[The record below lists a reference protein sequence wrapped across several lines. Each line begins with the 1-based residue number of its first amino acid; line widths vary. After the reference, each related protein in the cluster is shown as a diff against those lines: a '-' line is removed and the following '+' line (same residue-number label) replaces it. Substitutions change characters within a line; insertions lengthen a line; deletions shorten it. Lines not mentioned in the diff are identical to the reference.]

1 MSDDTSA
8 MLAALQAQMAALAA
22 QAAPGAMAAPAQA
35 WGVPAPAPQVQ
46 IVGVSIP
53 IKYQTPMGS
62 VKVLLTLPADCASS
76 PAALD
81 VAMQNIMALG
91 FELDAWK
98 PKDQGGGWGGYNRGG
113 NTSGGW
119 RR

>member
-1 MSDDTSA
+1 MSEQDTAA

-22 QAAPGAMAAPAQA
+22 GHAPPSATAAQAGA
-35 WGVPAPAPQVQ
+35 WGVPAPAPVQ

-53 IKYQTPMGS
+53 IKYQTPLGGI
-62 VKVLLTLPADCASS
+62 KILLTLPAECAAT

-81 VAMQNIMALG
+81 VSLQNIMALG
-91 FELDAWK
+91 FELDTWQK
-98 PKDQGGGWGGYNRGG
+98 KEQGGWGGNNRGG
-113 NTSGGW
+113 NSGGW